1 MENNIQ
7 VFENS
12 EFGSVRVVEQNGEPW
27 FVAKDVAERLG
38 YSNPRKAIID
48 HVDEEDKM
56 DGVTIRDSIG
66 REQSPMFINESGL
79 YSLVLSSKLPGARK
93 FKRWVTSDVIPA
105 VRKHGAYFT
114 PATLEAAFADPSYLL
129 QLTAKYK
136 EEFDK
141 RKALE
146 QKVSVLAPKASYCDA
161 ILRCEEAVTVTTIA
175 KDYGMSAT
183 AFNKK
188 LSELGIQY
196 KQGGVW
202 FPYQKYASEGYTKSE
217 TYHATD
223 EDGKDH
229 ARVLTKWTQKGRLFL
244 YEQLRAAGILPCVER
259 MAA

>member
-27 FVAKDVAERLG
+27 FVAVDVCAALG
-38 YSNPRKAIID
+38 LGNSRMAVSKLDDDEKGVSSID
-48 HVDEEDKM
+48 TLGGKQTL
-56 DGVTIRDSIG
+56 GVV
-66 REQSPMFINESGL
+66 NEPGL
-79 YSLVLSSKLPGARK
+79 YALVLGSRKPGAK
-93 FKRWVTSDVIPA
+93 QFKRWITHEVVPA

-114 PATLEAAFADPSYLL
+114 PATLEAAFADPGYLL

-161 ILRCEEAVTVTTIA
+161 ILRREEAVTVTTIA

-202 FPYQKYASEGYTKSE
+202 FPYQKHASEGYTKSE

-244 YEQLRAAGILPCVER
+244 YEQLKTAGVLPCVER
-259 MAA
+259 VAA

>member
-12 EFGSVRVVEQNGEPW
+12 EFGSVRVVEQDGEPW
-27 FVAKDVAERLG
+27 FVAVDVCAALG
-38 YSNPRKAIID
+38 LGNSRMAVSKLDDDEKGVSSID
-48 HVDEEDKM
+48 TLGGKQAL
-56 DGVTIRDSIG
+56 GVV
-66 REQSPMFINESGL
+66 NEPGL
-79 YSLVLSSKLPGARK
+79 YALVLGSRK
-93 FKRWVTSDVIPA
+93 PEAKQFKRWITHDVVPA
-105 VRKHGAYFT
+105 IRRHGAYFT
-114 PATLEAAFADPSYLL
+114 PATLEAAFADPGYLL

-146 QKVSVLAPKASYCDA
+146 QRVSVLVPKASYCDA

-244 YEQLRAAGILPCVER
+244 YEQLKAAGILPCVER